1 MKPRLRTTS
10 QSGLR
15 PPRPGC
21 GTQHP
26 QRFACVLLAA
36 APTTTPCF
44 RHWRRSSLLPL
55 VGEPLAKRLS
65 FAKCQ
70 GLSLWE
76 SWREAPERARPLQVK
91 HRHSDSI
98 ALTKSLP
105 IAAQRLFRAGLA
117 LSVIASQCH
126 LSHRERLWQVG
137 PLPTGRPRRNMAQK
151 GGPCYRG
158 QPLLDDA
165 PCQAAAGLDSRAL
178 QSTKQISF
186 ARPEET

>member
-70 GLSLWE
+70 RLSLWE
-76 SWREAPERARPLQVK
+76 SWREAPERARPLAGK
-91 HRHSDSI
+91 HRCSARF

-105 IAAQRLFRAGLA
+105 IATQRLFRAGLA
-117 LSVIASQCH
+117 LSVTFGATARVAAPSVCFAVACILLAAA
-126 LSHRERLWQVG
+126 
-137 PLPTGRPRRNMAQK
+137 PTAPPCFRRW
-151 GGPCYRG
+151 RRSS
-158 QPLLDDA
+158 PLL
-165 PCQAAAGLDSRAL
+165 
-178 QSTKQISF
+178 
-186 ARPEET
+186 PEGEAFEQR

>member
-70 GLSLWE
+70 RLSLWE
-76 SWREAPERARPLQVK
+76 SWREAPERARPLAGK

-126 LSHRERLWQVG
+126 CPGCGSQRLLRCRLHPAGRG
-137 PLPTGRPRRNMAQK
+137 PNSSSLFPPLAVVVAVAPKGRGFR
-151 GGPCYRG
+151 
-158 QPLLDDA
+158 
-165 PCQAAAGLDSRAL
+165 AALTL
-178 QSTKQISF
+178 
-186 ARPEET
+186 

>member
-1 MKPRLRTTS
+1 MLVQRGLDRHA
-10 QSGLR
+10 SGASH
-15 PPRPGC
+15 PGC
-21 GTQHP
+21 GSQHP
-26 QRFACVLLAA
+26 RRFACVLLAA

-76 SWREAPERARPLQVK
+76 SWREAPERARLLQVK

-105 IAAQRLFRAGLA
+105 IAAQRLFRSGLA
-117 LSVIASQCH
+117 LSVTFGATARVAAPSVCFAVACILLAAA
-126 LSHRERLWQVG
+126 
-137 PLPTGRPRRNMAQK
+137 PTAPPCFRRW
-151 GGPCYRG
+151 RRSS
-158 QPLLDDA
+158 PLL
-165 PCQAAAGLDSRAL
+165 
-178 QSTKQISF
+178 
-186 ARPEET
+186 PEGEAFEQR